1 VQPRHGGL
9 IIRELVLLDHNIPRG
24 LANAISGHTV
34 VEARARG
41 WHELRNGEL
50 LTAAEG
56 GGFDLLVTCDQNI
69 RYQQNLR
76 SRKIALIVLSVG
88 RWRPV
93 QQRLDAIALA
103 VDSAAPGTYTE
114 VEIPV

>member
-1 VQPRHGGL
+1 
-9 IIRELVLLDHNIPRG
+9 
-24 LANAISGHTV
+24 
-34 VEARARG
+34 
-41 WHELRNGEL
+41 
-50 LTAAEG
+50 
-56 GGFDLLVTCDQNI
+56 
-69 RYQQNLR
+69 
-76 SRKIALIVLSVG
+76 VLSVG